1 MSSFEPQQPIQQPA
15 SPQQPQGTPPPQ
27 YAAQQQYAP
36 QQQHSAQRPQQYAP
50 QQQFATHQ
58 QFPSQYAAPTPQPR
72 GAASAGKLNVPG
84 IIALAVLALS
94 SLMSLFL
101 PLLMRIG
108 MEFDSYTFAST
119 ISWIVNGS
127 TIVIAGVL
135 AIIGLVS
142 KTMTRW
148 RWTAIGAAVSAAL
161 GALSFVFS
169 LFSGFLA
176 AAF

>member
-1 MSSFEPQQPIQQPA
+1 MSSFEPQQPTQQPA
-15 SPQQPQGTPPPQ
+15 SPQQPQGSPPPQ
-27 YAAQQQYAP
+27 YAP
-36 QQQHSAQRPQQYAP
+36 QQP
-50 QQQFATHQ
+50 QQQFAAPQ
-58 QFPSQYAAPTPQPR
+58 QFQQHYQQQYAAPTPQPR
-72 GAASAGKLNVPG
+72 GVPSVGKLNVPG

-101 PLLMRIG
+101 PLLVRIG
-108 MEFDSYTFAST
+108 MEFDSYAFAST
-119 ISWIVNGS
+119 ISWVVNGS
-127 TIVIAGVL
+127 AIVIAGVL

>member
-1 MSSFEPQQPIQQPA
+1 M
-15 SPQQPQGTPPPQ
+15 Q
-27 YAAQQQYAP
+27 YAAQQQQQYAP
-36 QQQHSAQRPQQYAP
+36 QQPHQPH
-50 QQQFATHQ
+50 QQFAAQ
-58 QFPSQYAAPTPQPR
+58 QFPSQYAAPTPQHR
-72 GAASAGKLNVPG
+72 GTVSAGKLNVPG